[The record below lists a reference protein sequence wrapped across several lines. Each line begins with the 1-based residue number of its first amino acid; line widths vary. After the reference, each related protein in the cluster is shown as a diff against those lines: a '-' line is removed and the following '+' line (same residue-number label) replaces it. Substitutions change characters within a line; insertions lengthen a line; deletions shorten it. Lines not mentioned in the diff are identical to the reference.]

1 LRYGT
6 QRCYHYIERV
16 NSTEEEGGAFSADR
30 KISQV
35 TKGRFELNGLATAIG
50 SMPHVEPREACSL
63 VLKYLS
69 EIPAWPQLPKKSF
82 LENMYVQFS
91 DGFPGVTLEGERI
104 WVDRSRDLSQPLENL
119 YSAYLENRLE
129 HGEMS
134 TKYAAGLHAF
144 LEQAKGKGQKAIKG
158 QVTGP
163 ISFGLSVTD
172 QNRRPLLYDETLA
185 DAIAKH
191 LRLKA
196 AWQEKKLQGVCPKTI
211 ISVDEPYLSSI
222 GSAFVS
228 ISRERVVSLIGEVL
242 EGISGLKAVHCCG
255 NTDWS
260 IVLQTSLDILS
271 FDAYDYGETLAL
283 YPVEVKNFLN
293 RGGVIAWGIVPNNEQ
308 ALAKETASSLGNRL
322 GEAMKLLSDKGIS
335 DDTIKSQCLITPSCG
350 LEPVSIEAAT
360 RALELT
366 AAVSADFGKRHN
378 IQN

>member
-1 LRYGT
+1 MT
-6 QRCYHYIERV
+6 Q
-16 NSTEEEGGAFSADR
+16 GG
-30 KISQV
+30 
-35 TKGRFELNGLATAIG
+35 FELNGLATAIG
-50 SMPHVEPREACSL
+50 SMPHVEPREACSS

-91 DGFPGVTLEGERI
+91 EDFPGAIVEGDRI
-104 WVDRSRDLSQPLENL
+104 WVDRSRDLSKPLENL
-119 YSAYLENRLE
+119 YSAYLENRME

-134 TKYAAGLHAF
+134 AKYAVGLHAF
-144 LEQAKGKGQKAIKG
+144 LELAKGKGRKAVKG

-172 QNRRPLLYDETLA
+172 QNRRPLLYDEVLS

-196 AWQEKKLQGVCPKTI
+196 AWQEKALRSVCPRTI
-211 ISVDEPYLSSI
+211 ISVDEPYLASM

-228 ISRERVVSLIGEVL
+228 LPREQVITLLEEVL
-242 EGISGLKAVHCCG
+242 GGISGLKAIHCCG

-260 IVLQTSLDILS
+260 VVLQSSLDILS
-271 FDAYDYGETLAL
+271 FDAYNYAETLAL
-283 YPVEVKNFLN
+283 YPAEVKNFLN
-293 RGGVIAWGIVPNNEQ
+293 RGGVIAWGIIPNDEL
-308 ALAKETASSLGNRL
+308 ALSKETKASISDRL
-322 GEAMKLLSDKGIS
+322 EKAMRLLSKKGINY
-335 DDTIKSQCLITPSCG
+335 DTIKSQCLITPSCG
-350 LEPVSIEAAT
+350 LGSVSIEAAT

-366 AAVSADFGKRHN
+366 AAVSADFRKRHN